1 MVAILAG
8 IKVGLNN
15 SANVKFFD
23 IFECCLDA
31 AVMNDTEMWR
41 QQFCWPGEGYNLI
54 TRFVGG
60 AEGYRNIGRRIRITD
75 YQHSADTVSVAV

>member
-31 AVMNDTEMWR
+31 AIMDNTEMWR
-41 QQFCWPGEGYNLI
+41 QQFCRPGEGYNLI

-60 AEGYRNIGRRIRITD
+60 AEGHRNIGRRIRIAN
-75 YQHSADTVSVAV
+75 Y